1 MAYRWRPDLT
11 QADVTP
17 QRDFLNRRNLT
28 KGMVGLGLVGIGTAL
43 VSTPLAAA
51 QSNEPNQ
58 WEEITGYNNY
68 YEFGTDKSDPAKNA
82 HQLTTSPWS
91 VTID

>member
-1 MAYRWRPDLT
+1 MAYRWRSDLT
-11 QADVTP
+11 QADVTR
-17 QRDFLNRRNLT
+17 QCDFLNRRNLT
-28 KGMVGLGLVGIGTAL
+28 KGMVGLGLVGLGTAL

-51 QSNEPNQ
+51 QSNEPNS

-68 YEFGTDKSDPAKNA
+68 YEFGTGKGDPAKNA

-91 VTID
+91 VT